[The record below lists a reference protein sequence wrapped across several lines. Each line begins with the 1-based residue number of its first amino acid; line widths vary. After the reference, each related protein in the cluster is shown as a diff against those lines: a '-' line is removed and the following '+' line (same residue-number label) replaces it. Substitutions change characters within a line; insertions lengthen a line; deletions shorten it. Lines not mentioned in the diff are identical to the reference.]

1 MSTEKPRARPRIG
14 QRIGPKDRLSIT
26 LLFAGILHAVAALGV
41 TFAPEPEQIIDVS
54 MLDVILVQTKSDSPT
69 EKADFLAQANQQ
81 GGGDS
86 DEKSRPSDLFS
97 SNVPKPEAGIAP
109 VEVLAGAPTPQI
121 RQESAPEVITVAS
134 SEQKIPQRTEIRE
147 QAALDLPPA
156 PELMERDVEMA
167 RLQAEISKTQQAY
180 AKRPKLKFI
189 SANTQEYAYA
199 SYMQSW
205 VARVERVGNINYPP
219 EAREH
224 NLLGSLVLAVSI
236 RRDGSV
242 DKVELIQSSG
252 ASVLDD
258 AAIRIVELAGPYSAV
273 PDVPGDNYDILHI
286 TRTWQFLPGN
296 VLTSN

>member
-1 MSTEKPRARPRIG
+1 MSIPKNRARLK
-14 QRIGPKDRLSIT
+14 IGPNDRLSIT
-26 LLFAGILHAVAALGV
+26 LLFASILHAVAALGV
-41 TFAPEPEQIIDVS
+41 TFAPEPERIIDVS
-54 MLDVILVQTKSDSPT
+54 TLDVILVQTKSDLPT

-97 SNVPKPEAGIAP
+97 SNVPKPEDGIAP
-109 VEVLAGAPTPQI
+109 VEVRAGAPMPQI
-121 RQESAPEVITVAS
+121 RQDSAPDVITVVS
-134 SEQKIPQRTEIRE
+134 SEQKVPARTEIRE
-147 QAALDLPPA
+147 QAKLDLLQA
-156 PELMERDVEMA
+156 PELMERSAEMA

-189 SANTQEYAYA
+189 SANTQEFAYA

-219 EAREH
+219 EARER

-252 ASVLDD
+252 ESVLDD

>member
-1 MSTEKPRARPRIG
+1 MSADKAKSRPK
-14 QRIGPKDRLSIT
+14 IGPHDRLSIT
-26 LLFAGILHAVAALGV
+26 VLLAGILHAVAALGV
-41 TFAPEPEQIIDVS
+41 TFAPEPEQAIDVS
-54 MLDVILVQTKSDSPT
+54 MLDVILVQTKSDTKT

-97 SNVPKPEAGIAP
+97 SNVPKPEDGIAP
-109 VEVLAGAPTPQI
+109 VEVQAGAPTPQV
-121 RQESAPEVITVAS
+121 RQESAPDVITVAT
-134 SEQKIPQRTEIRE
+134 SEQKIPARTEIRE
-147 QAALDLPPA
+147 QAALDLPEA
-156 PELMERDVEMA
+156 PELMERDAEMA

-219 EAREH
+219 EARER

-236 RRDGSV
+236 RRDGTIA
-242 DKVELIQSSG
+242 KVELIQSSG
-252 ASVLDD
+252 ESVLDD

-273 PDVPGDNYDILHI
+273 PDVPGDSYDILHI